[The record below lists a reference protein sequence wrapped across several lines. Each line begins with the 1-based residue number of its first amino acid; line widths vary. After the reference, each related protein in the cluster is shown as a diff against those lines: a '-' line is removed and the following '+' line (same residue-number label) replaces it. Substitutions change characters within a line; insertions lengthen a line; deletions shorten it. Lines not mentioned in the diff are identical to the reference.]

1 MSYLWEFVLTIDTII
16 INKSVRKHCDPVAC
30 VIILNE
36 SNVFLIIMHARQ
48 LNYQSRLKCVA
59 LDYSFW
65 YSHIEMYRIFKLRR
79 EIKICP
85 TNFEYK
91 KNCYLFKYSN
101 DKWMCSN
108 YSLKFLFKDAEL
120 RETIITP
127 RSSFRKFVK
136 WAHFF

>member
-1 MSYLWEFVLTIDTII
+1 M
-16 INKSVRKHCDPVAC
+16 C
-30 VIILNE
+30 LNE

-65 YSHIEMYRIFKLRR
+65 YSDIEMYRILKLRR

-101 DKWMCSN
+101 DK
-108 YSLKFLFKDAEL
+108 
-120 RETIITP
+120 
-127 RSSFRKFVK
+127 
-136 WAHFF
+136 